1 MRELDEERIDYF
13 NQMIAKLKHDPDKFE
28 RMFAAQ
34 YLAKYSY
41 LKSKKALCTALYDED
56 PEVAECV
63 RKLIEDREC
72 WRNNSSIK

>member
-1 MRELDEERIDYF
+1 
-13 NQMIAKLKHDPDKFE
+13 MIAKLKHDPDKFE

-41 LKSKKALCTALYDED
+41 LKSKKALCTALSDKD

-63 RKLIEDREC
+63 RKLIEKREC
-72 WRNNSSIK
+72 GRKKTSIK